1 MSDMNQ
7 IQGKSTARL
16 RGILLLVPLLIST
29 LPPTG
34 LSLEPIDENL
44 YDPYKYTTVG
54 QLGMTITNFGI
65 LGEGWNNADQ
75 PSCRYKQHTEIL
87 REQIEHFSFAGL
99 WVGGKVNGDRRVST
113 AIVDGVFESGQ
124 EGFEYIPTTGIQIRS
139 SISSTAEDPMA
150 EYYSPYAVSH
160 QDFITNFKDYG
171 ENVYDGFGIHDFPLG
186 ISVHLESYAW
196 NFTFADAFVILNYTI
211 INQSANTIKD
221 IYTGIWADVSVANMN
236 YTSEYE
242 PGGGFTWYDN
252 LDGYD
257 ESIDESN
264 YTRDIAYQYDADGDD
279 GWAESYIGLTM
290 LGGTTSRPYLQ
301 SHYNQW
307 VWWSTTND
315 DYPEYTMPLTDY
327 DRYDQ
332 LSSSVSSGPNI
343 SPTDA
348 LVTSNG
354 YPGDPDSWLMMI
366 SCGPLGSQPANVDSS
381 SWELPPGDSC
391 NVVFAVVTALWNG
404 GGEDS
409 GTRRA
414 NLHINS
420 DWAQKAYDGE
430 DKNRNNILDE
440 DEDINQNGKIDR
452 YILPEPPPVPN
463 MTADV
468 GDQTVTIYWQN
479 NAEQFVDPVSLEK
492 DFEGYRIYGARKT
505 YGDESPEFTLL
516 AEFDIID
523 SVYSNIGYNTGFDA
537 IKIKNQF
544 GESDSIPINGR
555 YYHYKYT
562 NDGIKNG
569 WLNYYAITAYDR
581 GDPDANLESLESS
594 EYANRKYVYPGVKAA
609 DDDWTADPKVYP
621 NPYRGQATWEGYGSQ
636 EQMIWFTNL
645 PSKADIRIFTLAG
658 DIVDVIHHDESRYAG
673 QDIVNIDEGNHKVLP
688 DGTTTYPGAPHFS
701 GGEHAWDLIT
711 RYEQAIAS
719 GLYLFSVE
727 NKVEGSS
734 SYGRIKEGKFL
745 IIK

>member
-1 MSDMNQ
+1 MSDMNH
-7 IQGKSTARL
+7 IQGKSPARL
-16 RGILLLVPLLIST
+16 RGILLIAILLTFT
-29 LPPTG
+29 LPSTTHSQEPTV
-34 LSLEPIDENL
+34 EWVND
-44 YDPYKYTTVG
+44 KYTSVG

-99 WVGGKVNGDRRVST
+99 WIGGKVNGDRRVST
-113 AIVDGVFESGQ
+113 AIVDGVFPSAQ
-124 EGFEYIPTTGIQIRS
+124 EGFEYIPTSGIQIRS

-160 QDFITNFKDYG
+160 QDFVTNFQ
-171 ENVYDGFGIHDFPLG
+171 DFDFSIPYHTQLG

-221 IYTGIWADVSVANMN
+221 IYAGIWADVSVANMN

-290 LGGTTSRPYLQ
+290 LGGTTPRPYLQ

-307 VWWSTTND
+307 VWSSTTND
-315 DYPEYTMPLTDY
+315 DYPEYTMPLNDY

-332 LSSSVSSGPNI
+332 LM
-343 SPTDA
+343 TDVPIGTGD
-348 LVTSNG
+348 LYTNG
-354 YPGDPDSWLMMI
+354 YPNQTDSWLMMI

-381 SWELPPGDSC
+381 SWELLPGDSC

-404 GGEDS
+404 SGEDS

-440 DEDINQNGKIDR
+440 GEDINQNGKIDR

-463 MTADV
+463 MTTDV

-479 NAEQFVDPVSLEK
+479 NAEHFIDPVSLEK

-505 YGDESPEFTLL
+505 YGDESAEFTLL
-516 AEFDIID
+516 AEFDLID

-537 IKIKNQF
+537 IRIKNDF
-544 GESDSIPINGR
+544 GEPDSQQINGR

-562 NDGIKNG
+562 NDGVKNG
-569 WLNYYAITAYDR
+569 WLNYYAITSYDR
-581 GDPDANLESLESS
+581 GNPDANLESLESS
-594 EYANRKYVYPGVKAA
+594 EYANRKYVYPGVKVA

-621 NPYRGQATWEGYGSQ
+621 NPYRGQATWEGYGSR

-658 DIVDVIHHDESRYAG
+658 DIVDIIHHDESRYAG

-688 DGTTTYPGAPHFS
+688 DGTPTYPEAPHFS